1 MRLTKF
7 SSEESVMGDD
17 DTLVLTPEEKDNILS
32 DMPEDEQ
39 QEDESEE
46 S

>member
-1 MRLTKF
+1 
-7 SSEESVMGDD
+7 MGDD